1 MTSIVSHQTVRLRR
15 GKHASPE
22 KGVCVM
28 ELASM
33 LAGEPFSDRPQAVCP
48 VIGAYLR
55 SYNDVVDDER
65 RQDLYRYASE
75 AIGSAGAAALRRRR
89 AERCLEEIALLHDQR
104 SRVRRWLS
112 GRPELSLPGSS
123 IELERVGMHLARA
136 LQRSGPEGHA
146 RALALADE
154 LIAMGP
160 VPAAP
165 EIPRRPPR
173 APRGPPRGPAAPA
186 RAPPPPRPGPPPAAG
201 PRAGGGRAPW
211 PPPGG
216 GRGPAGPPAPRRGRG
231 AAARDVPGA
240 EPSRRAARDPPG

>member
-1 MTSIVSHQTVRLRR
+1 MTSSIVSHQTVRLRR

-55 SYNDVVDDER
+55 SYNDVVDDDR
-65 RQDLYRYASE
+65 RQDLYRYAAE
-75 AIGSAGAAALRRRR
+75 AIGTAGPAELRRRR
-89 AERCLEEIALLHDQR
+89 AERCLAEIARLHDQR

-136 LQRSGPEGHA
+136 LQRSGPDGHA

-160 VPAAP
+160 
-165 EIPRRPPR
+165 
-173 APRGPPRGPAAPA
+173 APA
-186 RAPPPPRPGPPPAAG
+186 RTPGR
-201 PRAGGGRAPW
+201 RAQQRRAPT
-211 PPPGG
+211 
-216 GRGPAGPPAPRRGRG
+216 PA
-231 AAARDVPGA
+231 
-240 EPSRRAARDPPG
+240 

>member
-1 MTSIVSHQTVRLRR
+1 MRFALPSGRPSDENAPGNGDGPCLAGRSRDQLPRQARRKERPMTSTIVSHQTVRLRR

-75 AIGSAGAAALRRRR
+75 AIGTAGAAAPRRRR
-89 AERCLEEIALLHDQR
+89 AERCLAEIARLHDQR

-136 LQRSGPEGHA
+136 LQRSGPEGHE

-154 LIAMGP
+154 LIAMAP
-160 VPAAP
+160 VPA
-165 EIPRRPPR
+165 R
-173 APRGPPRGPAAPA
+173 PAARRAAARPEPA
-186 RAPPPPRPGPPPAAG
+186 RA
-201 PRAGGGRAPW
+201 
-211 PPPGG
+211 
-216 GRGPAGPPAPRRGRG
+216 
-231 AAARDVPGA
+231 
-240 EPSRRAARDPPG
+240 

>member
-1 MTSIVSHQTVRLRR
+1 MRVALPSGRASDENAPGNGDGPRSAGRSREQLPRHARRKERPMTSTIVSHQTVRLRR
-15 GKHASPE
+15 GKTASPE

-65 RQDLYRYASE
+65 RQDLFRRARE
-75 AIGSAGAAALRRRR
+75 AMESAGSAALRRRR
-89 AERCLEEIALLHDQR
+89 AERCLAEISRLHDQR

-112 GRPELSLPGSS
+112 GRPELSLPDSWLG
-123 IELERVGMHLARA
+123 LERVGLHLARP

-154 LIAMGP
+154 LSAMGA
-160 VPAAP
+160 VPAA
-165 EIPRRPPR
+165 
-173 APRGPPRGPAAPA
+173 
-186 RAPPPPRPGPPPAAG
+186 
-201 PRAGGGRAPW
+201 
-211 PPPGG
+211 
-216 GRGPAGPPAPRRGRG
+216 
-231 AAARDVPGA
+231 A
-240 EPSRRAARDPPG
+240 E

>member
-1 MTSIVSHQTVRLRR
+1 MRLALPSERPAEEKGGGKRGGTVFGRPVQGTTAAASTSKGAAMTSIVSHQTVRLRR

-55 SYNDVVDDER
+55 SYNDVVDDDR

-75 AIGSAGAAALRRRR
+75 AIDTAGTAALRRRR
-89 AERCLEEIALLHDQR
+89 AERCLTRPPPKGPARGGPPARRGPRAGGCLAEIARLHDQR

-146 RALALADE
+146 RALELADE

-173 APRGPPRGPAAPA
+173 REPA
-186 RAPPPPRPGPPPAAG
+186 RT
-201 PRAGGGRAPW
+201 
-211 PPPGG
+211 
-216 GRGPAGPPAPRRGRG
+216 
-231 AAARDVPGA
+231 
-240 EPSRRAARDPPG
+240 

>member
-1 MTSIVSHQTVRLRR
+1 MRFALPSGRPSDENAPGNGDGPCLAGRSRDQLPRQARRKERPMTSTIVSHQTVRLRR

-75 AIGSAGAAALRRRR
+75 AIGSAGTSALRPRR
-89 AERCLEEIALLHDQR
+89 AARCLAEIAGPRPAPPELPPLHDQR

-136 LQRSGPEGHA
+136 LQRSGPEGHEGA
-146 RALALADE
+146 MALADD
-154 LIAMGP
+154 LIAMAR
-160 VPAAP
+160 VPA
-165 EIPRRPPR
+165 R
-173 APRGPPRGPAAPA
+173 
-186 RAPPPPRPGPPPAAG
+186 
-201 PRAGGGRAPW
+201 
-211 PPPGG
+211 
-216 GRGPAGPPAPRRGRG
+216 PAPRRAEAPREP
-231 AAARDVPGA
+231 ARA
-240 EPSRRAARDPPG
+240 

>member
-1 MTSIVSHQTVRLRR
+1 MTPTPVTHQTARLRR

-48 VIGAYLR
+48 VVGAYLR

-65 RQDLYRYASE
+65 RQDLYAYAAE
-75 AIGSAGAAALRRRR
+75 AIGTSGSAELRRAR
-89 AERCLEEIALLHDQR
+89 AERCLEEIVRLHDER
-104 SRVRRWLS
+104 PRLRRWLS

-136 LQRSGPEGHA
+136 LHRRPDGHA

-154 LIAMGP
+154 LIAMGRPSTDHLLRAP
-160 VPAAP
+160 VR
-165 EIPRRPPR
+165 RRPHR
-173 APRGPPRGPAAPA
+173 EPA
-186 RAPPPPRPGPPPAAG
+186 
-201 PRAGGGRAPW
+201 
-211 PPPGG
+211 
-216 GRGPAGPPAPRRGRG
+216 
-231 AAARDVPGA
+231 
-240 EPSRRAARDPPG
+240 ST

>member
-1 MTSIVSHQTVRLRR
+1 MTPTIVSHQTVRLRR

-75 AIGSAGAAALRRRR
+75 AIGTAGSAALRRRR
-89 AERCLEEIALLHDQR
+89 AERCLAEIARLHDQR
-104 SRVRRWLS
+104 ARVRRWLS

-136 LQRSGPEGHA
+136 LQRSGPDGHA

-160 VPAAP
+160 VPAT
-165 EIPRRPPR
+165 
-173 APRGPPRGPAAPA
+173 PAAPRRA
-186 RAPPPPRPGPPPAAG
+186 QPRRAPAKA
-201 PRAGGGRAPW
+201 
-211 PPPGG
+211 
-216 GRGPAGPPAPRRGRG
+216 
-231 AAARDVPGA
+231 
-240 EPSRRAARDPPG
+240 

>member
-1 MTSIVSHQTVRLRR
+1 MRLALPSERPAEEKGGGKRGGTVFGRPVQGTTAAASTSKGAAMTSIVSHQTVRLRR

-55 SYNDVVDDER
+55 SYNDVVDDDR

-75 AIGSAGAAALRRRR
+75 AIGTAGTAALRRRR
-89 AERCLEEIALLHDQR
+89 AERCLAEIARLHDQR

-136 LQRSGPEGHA
+136 LQRSGREGHE

-154 LIAMGP
+154 LIAMAP
-160 VPAAP
+160 VPA
-165 EIPRRPPR
+165 RPPLR
-173 APRGPPRGPAAPA
+173 RAEAPREPA
-186 RAPPPPRPGPPPAAG
+186 RA
-201 PRAGGGRAPW
+201 
-211 PPPGG
+211 
-216 GRGPAGPPAPRRGRG
+216 
-231 AAARDVPGA
+231 
-240 EPSRRAARDPPG
+240 

>member
-1 MTSIVSHQTVRLRR
+1 MTSTIVSHQTVRLRR

-55 SYNDVVDDER
+55 SYNDVVDDDR
-65 RQDLYRYASE
+65 RQDLYRSPSE
-75 AIGSAGAAALRRRR
+75 AIDTAGTAALRRRR
-89 AERCLEEIALLHDQR
+89 AERCLAEIARLHDQR

-136 LQRSGPEGHA
+136 LQRSGPEGHE

-154 LIAMGP
+154 LIAMAP
-160 VPAAP
+160 VPARPAARP
-165 EIPRRPPR
+165 EPRRHRRSPPSPGARRR
-173 APRGPPRGPAAPA
+173 APDAPKLPLRRRRAGSPPAPAPA
-186 RAPPPPRPGPPPAAG
+186 RSAAG
-201 PRAGGGRAPW
+201 WA
-211 PPPGG
+211 
-216 GRGPAGPPAPRRGRG
+216 
-231 AAARDVPGA
+231 
-240 EPSRRAARDPPG
+240 RAA

>member
-1 MTSIVSHQTVRLRR
+1 MTSTIVSHQTVRLRR

-75 AIGSAGAAALRRRR
+75 AIGTAGSAALRRRR
-89 AERCLEEIALLHDQR
+89 AERCLAEIARLHDQR

-160 VPAAP
+160 VPA
-165 EIPRRPPR
+165 
-173 APRGPPRGPAAPA
+173 PAAPRRTPRRQPA
-186 RAPPPPRPGPPPAAG
+186 RA
-201 PRAGGGRAPW
+201 
-211 PPPGG
+211 
-216 GRGPAGPPAPRRGRG
+216 
-231 AAARDVPGA
+231 
-240 EPSRRAARDPPG
+240 

>member
-1 MTSIVSHQTVRLRR
+1 MRFALPSGRPSDENAPGNGDGPCLAGRSRDQLPRHARRKERPMTSTIVSHQTVRLRR

-22 KGVCVM
+22 EGVCVM

-89 AERCLEEIALLHDQR
+89 AGRCPAEIARLHDQR

-154 LIAMGP
+154 LIAMAPGP
-160 VPAAP
+160 ARPAA
-165 EIPRRPPR
+165 RRAQTDR
-173 APRGPPRGPAAPA
+173 PAA
-186 RAPPPPRPGPPPAAG
+186 R
-201 PRAGGGRAPW
+201 
-211 PPPGG
+211 
-216 GRGPAGPPAPRRGRG
+216 
-231 AAARDVPGA
+231 V
-240 EPSRRAARDPPG
+240 

>member
-1 MTSIVSHQTVRLRR
+1 MTSIVSHQNVRLRR

-55 SYNDVVDDER
+55 SYNDVVDDDR
-65 RQDLYRYASE
+65 RQDLYRYAAD
-75 AIGSAGAAALRRRR
+75 AIGSAGPAALRRRR
-89 AERCLEEIALLHDQR
+89 AERCLAEIARLHDRR
-104 SRVRRWLS
+104 SRLRRWLS

-146 RALALADE
+146 HALALADE
-154 LIAMGP
+154 LIAMGTP
-160 VPAAP
+160 TVSP
-165 EIPRRPPR
+165 EPRRPL
-173 APRGPPRGPAAPA
+173 
-186 RAPPPPRPGPPPAAG
+186 
-201 PRAGGGRAPW
+201 
-211 PPPGG
+211 
-216 GRGPAGPPAPRRGRG
+216 RRGL
-231 AAARDVPGA
+231 
-240 EPSRRAARDPPG
+240 PSAV

>member
-1 MTSIVSHQTVRLRR
+1 MTSTIVSHQTVRLRR

-75 AIGSAGAAALRRRR
+75 AIDSAGSAALRRRR
-89 AERCLEEIALLHDQR
+89 AERCLAEISRLHDQR

-136 LQRSGPEGHA
+136 LQRSGPDGHA

-160 VPAAP
+160 APAMP
-165 EIPRRPPR
+165 EVPRRPARPQ
-173 APRGPPRGPAAPA
+173 PA
-186 RAPPPPRPGPPPAAG
+186 RT
-201 PRAGGGRAPW
+201 
-211 PPPGG
+211 
-216 GRGPAGPPAPRRGRG
+216 
-231 AAARDVPGA
+231 
-240 EPSRRAARDPPG
+240 

>member
-1 MTSIVSHQTVRLRR
+1 MRFALPSGRPSDENALGNGDGPCLAGRSREHPPRQARRKERPMTSTIVSHQTVRLRR

-28 ELASM
+28 KLASM

-160 VPAAP
+160 VPATSAA
-165 EIPRRPPR
+165 PRRPAR
-173 APRGPPRGPAAPA
+173 VQPA
-186 RAPPPPRPGPPPAAG
+186 RA
-201 PRAGGGRAPW
+201 
-211 PPPGG
+211 
-216 GRGPAGPPAPRRGRG
+216 
-231 AAARDVPGA
+231 
-240 EPSRRAARDPPG
+240 

>member
-1 MTSIVSHQTVRLRR
+1 MRFALPSGRPSDENAPGNGDGPCLAGRSRDQLPRQARRKERPMTSTIVSHQTVRLRR

-55 SYNDVVDDER
+55 SYNDVVDDDR

-75 AIGSAGAAALRRRR
+75 AIGSAGSAALRRRR
-89 AERCLEEIALLHDQR
+89 AERCLAEISGLHDQR

-112 GRPELSLPGSS
+112 GRTELSLPGSS

-136 LQRSGPEGHA
+136 LQRSCPDGHA
-146 RALALADE
+146 RALALSDE

-160 VPAAP
+160 VPAMP
-165 EIPRRPPR
+165 EVPPRPPR
-173 APRGPPRGPAAPA
+173 RQPA
-186 RAPPPPRPGPPPAAG
+186 RT
-201 PRAGGGRAPW
+201 
-211 PPPGG
+211 
-216 GRGPAGPPAPRRGRG
+216 
-231 AAARDVPGA
+231 
-240 EPSRRAARDPPG
+240 

>member
-75 AIGSAGAAALRRRR
+75 AIGSAGSAALRRRR
-89 AERCLEEIALLHDQR
+89 AERCLAEIACLHDQR
-104 SRVRRWLS
+104 SRVRRGIS
-112 GRPELSLPGSS
+112 GRLGLTGRPDLSLPGSS

-136 LQRSGPEGHA
+136 LQRSGPEGHQ

-154 LIAMGP
+154 LIAMTP
-160 VPAAP
+160 VPA
-165 EIPRRPPR
+165 RSTV
-173 APRGPPRGPAAPA
+173 
-186 RAPPPPRPGPPPAAG
+186 
-201 PRAGGGRAPW
+201 
-211 PPPGG
+211 
-216 GRGPAGPPAPRRGRG
+216 RG
-231 AAARDVPGA
+231 AGA
-240 EPSRRAARDPPG
+240 P

>member
-55 SYNDVVDDER
+55 SYNDVVDDDR

-75 AIGSAGAAALRRRR
+75 AIGSAGPAALRRRR
-89 AERCLEEIALLHDQR
+89 AERCLAEIARLHDQR

-136 LQRSGPEGHA
+136 LQRSGPRGTHA
-146 RALALADE
+146 RWRS
-154 LIAMGP
+154 P
-160 VPAAP
+160 TSSS
-165 EIPRRPPR
+165 RW
-173 APRGPPRGPAAPA
+173 A
-186 RAPPPPRPGPPPAAG
+186 RAPGAATSAARWTGVSPLRCRSERHGDGASRAHARLAPVVGCPGGAARGPGGAPRPSAPRPG
-201 PRAGGGRAPW
+201 
-211 PPPGG
+211 
-216 GRGPAGPPAPRRGRG
+216 
-231 AAARDVPGA
+231 
-240 EPSRRAARDPPG
+240 SQ

>member
-75 AIGSAGAAALRRRR
+75 AIGTAGTAALRRRR
-89 AERCLEEIALLHDQR
+89 AERCLAEIARLHDQR

-136 LQRSGPEGHA
+136 LQRSGPEGHQ

-154 LIAMGP
+154 LIGMAP
-160 VPAAP
+160 VPARP
-165 EIPRRPPR
+165 VPRLAEARSE
-173 APRGPPRGPAAPA
+173 PAHI
-186 RAPPPPRPGPPPAAG
+186 
-201 PRAGGGRAPW
+201 
-211 PPPGG
+211 
-216 GRGPAGPPAPRRGRG
+216 
-231 AAARDVPGA
+231 
-240 EPSRRAARDPPG
+240 

>member
-1 MTSIVSHQTVRLRR
+1 MRFALPSGRPSDENAPGNGDGPCLAGRSRDQLPRQARRKERPMTSTIVSHQTVRLRR

-75 AIGSAGAAALRRRR
+75 AIGSAGSAALRRRR
-89 AERCLEEIALLHDQR
+89 AERCLAEIARLHDQR

-136 LQRSGPEGHA
+136 LQRSGPEGDG
-146 RALALADE
+146 RAPALADE
-154 LIAMGP
+154 LIAMGA
-160 VPAAP
+160 VPATSAA
-165 EIPRRPPR
+165 PRRPAR
-173 APRGPPRGPAAPA
+173 VQPA
-186 RAPPPPRPGPPPAAG
+186 RA
-201 PRAGGGRAPW
+201 
-211 PPPGG
+211 
-216 GRGPAGPPAPRRGRG
+216 
-231 AAARDVPGA
+231 
-240 EPSRRAARDPPG
+240 

>member
-75 AIGSAGAAALRRRR
+75 AIGSAGPAALRRRR
-89 AERCLEEIALLHDQR
+89 AERCLAEIARLHDQR

-154 LIAMGP
+154 LIAMGTT
-160 VPAAP
+160 PARP
-165 EIPRRPPR
+165 EPRRPL
-173 APRGPPRGPAAPA
+173 
-186 RAPPPPRPGPPPAAG
+186 
-201 PRAGGGRAPW
+201 
-211 PPPGG
+211 
-216 GRGPAGPPAPRRGRG
+216 RRGL
-231 AAARDVPGA
+231 
-240 EPSRRAARDPPG
+240 PSTV

>member
-1 MTSIVSHQTVRLRR
+1 MRLALPSERPAEEKGGGKRGGTVFGRPVQGTTAAASTSKGAAMTSIVSHQTVRLRR

-48 VIGAYLR
+48 VLGAYLR
-55 SYNDVVDDER
+55 SYNDVVDDDR

-75 AIGSAGAAALRRRR
+75 AIGTAGTAALRRRR
-89 AERCLEEIALLHDQR
+89 AERCLAEIARLHDQR

-136 LQRSGPEGHA
+136 LQRSGPEGHE

-154 LIAMGP
+154 LIAMAP
-160 VPAAP
+160 LPAS
-165 EIPRRPPR
+165 
-173 APRGPPRGPAAPA
+173 
-186 RAPPPPRPGPPPAAG
+186 
-201 PRAGGGRAPW
+201 
-211 PPPGG
+211 
-216 GRGPAGPPAPRRGRG
+216 PAPRRAQPHRT
-231 AAARDVPGA
+231 AASV
-240 EPSRRAARDPPG
+240 

>member
-48 VIGAYLR
+48 VLGAYLR
-55 SYNDVVDDER
+55 SYNDVVDDDH
-65 RQDLYRYASE
+65 RQDLYRYAAE
-75 AIGSAGAAALRRRR
+75 AIGPAGAAELRRRR
-89 AERCLEEIALLHDQR
+89 AERCLAEIASLHDQR

-136 LQRSGPEGHA
+136 LQRSGPEGHR

-160 VPAAP
+160 EPVMAFPRVRRAVPA
-165 EIPRRPPR
+165 R
-173 APRGPPRGPAAPA
+173 
-186 RAPPPPRPGPPPAAG
+186 
-201 PRAGGGRAPW
+201 
-211 PPPGG
+211 
-216 GRGPAGPPAPRRGRG
+216 
-231 AAARDVPGA
+231 V
-240 EPSRRAARDPPG
+240 

>member
-1 MTSIVSHQTVRLRR
+1 MTSIVSHQNVRLRR

-55 SYNDVVDDER
+55 SYNDVVDDDR
-65 RQDLYRYASE
+65 RQDLYRYAAD
-75 AIGSAGAAALRRRR
+75 AIGSAGSAALRRRR
-89 AERCLEEIALLHDQR
+89 AERCLAEIARLHDRR

-154 LIAMGP
+154 LIAMGS
-160 VPAAP
+160 
-165 EIPRRPPR
+165 
-173 APRGPPRGPAAPA
+173 GT
-186 RAPPPPRPGPPPAAG
+186 
-201 PRAGGGRAPW
+201 
-211 PPPGG
+211 
-216 GRGPAGPPAPRRGRG
+216 GRG
-231 AAARDVPGA
+231 
-240 EPSRRAARDPPG
+240 ELRRALDWRQPTPA